1 MHDAPERGH
10 DVLHGRTARSGQGT
24 RALIGVARLAPPWE
38 DGEQE
43 AFEESPSDV
52 YMVAPLLR
60 VVGEPGRRRV
70 VVGRV
75 RVTAAEDEHPRV
87 CLALQ
92 AVWSEAGG
100 WHQET
105 EPACAADD
113 ALVASLADPAHRI
126 GGDTASVVVAMA
138 KALAESSRNE
148 VLRLRGLRY
157 ELERGIADQLAGRSD
172 TALRPLLAAAVEL
185 ATAVGRARDQA
196 VETARSGL
204 WVWLWHDEV
213 YRAGL
218 PHREEAA
225 DGSALPEWAATY
237 RAGVR
242 HCEAMDAELAEETQR
257 LHSLLSSMSTFAIAQ
272 GSEAQDRFTLVVG
285 VGASVVA
292 LPALVLSLYGAA
304 PFLPMDSFDRAWRA
318 LLPIGVTALGAALL
332 AIRWMPGRASSR
344 HYAATAAVVAALLAV
359 LLLAGVLVPG

>member
-1 MHDAPERGH
+1 MHEAPEKGH
-10 DVLHGRTARSGQGT
+10 QVLQGRTPRSGHGT
-24 RALIGVARLAPPWE
+24 EALLSVVSLSDPWE
-38 DGEQE
+38 DGERE
-43 AFEESPSDV
+43 AFEASASEV
-52 YMVAPLLR
+52 VMVAPLLR
-60 VVGEPGRRRV
+60 VVGESGRRRL

-75 RVTAAEDEHPRV
+75 RVTATGQERPRV
-87 CLALQ
+87 ALALQ
-92 AVWSEAGG
+92 AAWSEAGG
-100 WHQET
+100 WHEET
-105 EPACAADD
+105 GPVPAADD
-113 ALVASLADPAHRI
+113 ALIASLAEPAHRI
-126 GGDTASVVVAMA
+126 DGDTARVAVTMA
-138 KALAESSRNE
+138 KAFAEASRND

-196 VETARSGL
+196 VEAARSGL
-204 WVWLWHDEV
+204 WVWLWHEAV
-213 YRAGL
+213 YRADL
-218 PHREEAA
+218 PHREEPPS
-225 DGSALPEWAATY
+225 GSDLPEWAATY

-242 HCEAMDAELAEETQR
+242 HCEAMDAELAEEASR
-257 LHSLLSSMSTFAIAQ
+257 LHSLLNSMSTFAIAQ

-318 LLPIGVTALGAALL
+318 LLPIGMTALAAALM
-332 AIRWMPGRASSR
+332 AIRWMPGRASAR
-344 HYAATAAVVAALLAV
+344 HYGATAAVIVALLSV